1 MTEESPQLTS
11 AQILA
16 EGIVNL
22 LKPTVEELDE
32 KVISLRQSQMELK
45 QNIDFLTEDL
55 KKTREQQ
62 QVSPIELDVYLKK
75 LSNSR
80 RRVML
85 ISNIL
90 QNLQERIGKLHV
102 SVSKETARRKT
113 LLDSPTTG
121 SLT

>member
-1 MTEESPQLTS
+1 MTEEYKQQVTS

-32 KVISLRQSQMELK
+32 KVFTLRQSQMELK

-62 QVSPIELDVYLKK
+62 LAPIELDVYLKK
-75 LSNSR
+75 LSNAR

-90 QNLQERIGKLHV
+90 QNLQERIGKLHLN
-102 SVSKETARRKT
+102 VSKETARRKT
-113 LLDSPTTG
+113 LLDSPTT
-121 SLT
+121 